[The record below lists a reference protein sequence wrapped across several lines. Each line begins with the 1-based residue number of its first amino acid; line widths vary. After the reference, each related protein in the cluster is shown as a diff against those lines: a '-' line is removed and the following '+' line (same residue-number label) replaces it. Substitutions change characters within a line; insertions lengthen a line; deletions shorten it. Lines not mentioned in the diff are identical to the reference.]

1 MRDKIDQLLDVLE
14 NSEKYSEQELHEL
27 LHDPE
32 FRELYGTVCKTSDA
46 VAETPE
52 IDVDKEWEKFSG
64 SQSKTKHIKFNGLLT
79 RSLYRN
85 IAVIAAIVV
94 VSVVVAA
101 TIGFNY
107 SYKNDVP
114 SDLPKSIIAPKT
126 EIAQV
131 DTVVEIEEPATDDV
145 VVVFKE
151 QTLDAMLEKIA
162 KYYGKEVI
170 FKLPETKKLRL
181 YFKWNKSLPI
191 EDVIGQL
198 NSFESFNVKLI
209 GDNIIID

>member
-1 MRDKIDQLLDVLE
+1 M
-14 NSEKYSEQELHEL
+14 
-27 LHDPE
+27 
-32 FRELYGTVCKTSDA
+32 
-46 VAETPE
+46 
-52 IDVDKEWEKFSG
+52 
-64 SQSKTKHIKFNGLLT
+64 T